1 MDGVPMDNASLAWR
15 VATYPFL
22 GNREAD
28 ENKVNFF
35 LTAHALG
42 SEQSHSVP
50 GLANVAKRASPAV
63 NGSRNVPDLADF
75 LCGDA
80 ALCVGRD

>member
-42 SEQSHSVP
+42 
-50 GLANVAKRASPAV
+50 
-63 NGSRNVPDLADF
+63 
-75 LCGDA
+75 
-80 ALCVGRD
+80 